1 MVTRVSHLGVMRY
14 VMTILLISTLAL
26 AGGGRRNHR
35 LFHIDRSKDID
46 IVVYDAVTDGNQL
59 AEDDPVDVY
68 WILKQKG
75 GQRDDLNWIERWKGY
90 GIDVDQRWGKDSL
103 EFVMRAD
110 GTKIRVTRR
119 NGEWIGMTRINDQL
133 ARLES
138 IYVKTDESGWFPE
151 VLEVH
156 MKGYRLSDGVRVVEV
171 IRPD

>member
-1 MVTRVSHLGVMRY
+1 MR
-14 VMTILLISTLAL
+14 ILLPMLLVTTVLL
-26 AGGGRRNHR
+26 AGEGQQHHR
-35 LFHIDRSKDID
+35 LFQIDRSKDID
-46 IVVYDAVTDGNQL
+46 IVVYDAVTEGGRL

-68 WILKQKG
+68 WILKQEGNK
-75 GQRDDLNWIERWKGY
+75 RDDLNWVERWKGY
-90 GIDVDQRWGKDSL
+90 GIDVEKRWGRDSL

-110 GTKIRVTRR
+110 GTKIRVTQRD
-119 NGEWIGMTRINDQL
+119 GKWIAIARINDDL

-156 MKGYRLSDGVRVVEV
+156 MKGYRLSDGVRLVEV

>member
-1 MVTRVSHLGVMRY
+1 MR
-14 VMTILLISTLAL
+14 ILLPILLVTTVML
-26 AGGGRRNHR
+26 AGEGQQSHR

-46 IVVYDAVTDGNQL
+46 IVVYDAVTEGGRL

-68 WILKQKG
+68 WILKQEDNK
-75 GQRDDLNWIERWKGY
+75 RDDLNWIERWKGY
-90 GIDVDQRWGKDSL
+90 GVDVEKRWGRDSL

-110 GTKIRVTRR
+110 GTKVRVTKRD
-119 NGEWIGMTRINDQL
+119 GKWIAIARINDDL

-156 MKGYRLSDGVRVVEV
+156 MKGYRLSDGVRLVEV